1 MLISRKLT
9 QPVAFLKRLYL
20 DLKVVRLVNNKWS
33 FAKCRSC
40 KRKTLA
46 SGTKGKPWEKKSKSI
61 DYLFENCGDLLAFF
75 FPGFF
80 LSTTLESLVR
90 SPIGLRIAL
99 KDGSNS
105 TRALV
110 IPCLSASA

>member
-1 MLISRKLT
+1 MIMGDINRSARK
-9 QPVAFLKRLYL
+9 K
-20 DLKVVRLVNNKWS
+20 
-33 FAKCRSC
+33 
-40 KRKTLA
+40 LA
-46 SGTKGKPWEKKSKSI
+46 EGSKENPRRKKSKSI

-99 KDGSNS
+99 NDGSYS
-105 TRALV
+105 TSAFV
-110 IPCLSASA
+110 IPCFNASA